1 MKITKTDFSPYLYH
15 VGVYKVSKL
24 PNEEVESTS
33 ESLTENNNT
42 NSNDIVDAK
51 EVAASL
57 LLPEEE
63 IELTSAI
70 EDQMDNQRIEEQVA
84 KVYLPRSRLRRLL
97 PITIL
102 IGLMLLEFIFCYK
115 VAEDSSNL
123 LSMQFLIGV
132 PLFIG
137 ATTVY
142 LASFNRPITTG
153 RVFLLTF
160 WLVLAILAIS
170 VPILREGTICIV
182 MASPLIYIAMLSGGL
197 IMQFICNKVWRS
209 KSLYSIAL
217 LPLLV
222 LFMPLEQTPETYQAK
237 QSISIEATPE
247 QIWQSIN
254 HIENIEPESFYQQSQ
269 LLPFMQVPTPKS
281 AITVWENDQ
290 WVRKCEWHDGITF
303 DEPLISQI
311 ANRQLRW
318 QFMFYPDSVPPKTLD
333 DHVTINGEH
342 FKLLLGQYDL
352 EPIDEQNTKLTFNVT
367 YRISTNMNFYAGF
380 WGKWVMNEFVED
392 TLGLYKRRLEKV

>member
-1 MKITKTDFSPYLYH
+1 MDNSTHDSSEAPPDVTSNPAKNRSEKGISDVSTTEDDI
-15 VGVYKVSKL
+15 GDSKL
-24 PNEEVESTS
+24 
-33 ESLTENNNT
+33 NNP
-42 NSNDIVDAK
+42 SD
-51 EVAASL
+51 EVAYSIQ
-57 LLPEEE
+57 LPEDD
-63 IELTSAI
+63 IKMTSAI
-70 EDQMDNQRIEEQVA
+70 EKQSKDELYQDSIPKTYE
-84 KVYLPRSRLRRLL
+84 PRSRLRRLI
-97 PITIL
+97 PAIIL

-115 VAEDSSNL
+115 IAEDSSNL

-132 PLFIG
+132 PFFIG

-153 RVFLLTF
+153 RVFMLTF
-160 WLVLAILAIS
+160 WLVLGILAIS

-182 MASPLIYIAMLSGGL
+182 MASPIIYLAILGGGL
-197 IMQFICNKVWRS
+197 VMQFICTKVWRT
-209 KSLYSIAL
+209 KNLYSIAF

-222 LFMPLEQTPETYQAK
+222 LFMPLDSTPQTYQTS
-237 QSISIEATPE
+237 QSIIIDAPSE
-247 QIWQSIN
+247 QVWNSIN
-254 HIENIEPESFYQQSQ
+254 HIDDIEPAGFYQKSQ

-290 WVRKCEWHDGITF
+290 WVRKCEWHGGITF

-311 ANRQLRW
+311 PNRQLRW
-318 QFMFYPDSVPPKTLD
+318 QFVFYPDSVPPKTLD

-342 FKLLLGQYDL
+342 FKLLHGQYDL
-352 EPIDEQNTKLTFNVT
+352 DPIDDATTKLTFNVT

-392 TLGLYKRRLEKV
+392 TLGLYKRRLESV